1 LRPVKTKKKG
11 KLSAPSTA
19 FLSKLL
25 FSTMPYLLSLLVVG
39 ILFGSVIVY
48 ALNSPTFE
56 LKEVHVLNV
65 GSLTPAQAFQFSE
78 LKPGENL
85 IQLDL
90 LNVQQVIKKRH
101 PEFKEVRV
109 RRVLPSRVDVVLKRR
124 TPVAQALF
132 ASRFVQVDKDLVILP
147 GSAQTPFR
155 NLTVIEG
162 SPIPREGL
170 YVGVT
175 LSDAGTKKAARLA
188 SVIRQSN
195 ILRNHQLSK
204 IDITDPRN
212 TSFWVD
218 GEIEVRIGNGHFN
231 DRLKILDQTLK
242 TVALDKDRIKYIDLR
257 FDDVVIGPR

>member
-1 LRPVKTKKKG
+1 MRPVKTKKKG
-11 KLSAPSTA
+11 KLSAQSTA
-19 FLSKLL
+19 FFSKLL
-25 FSTMPYLLSLLVVG
+25 LSTLPYVLSLSVVG
-39 ILFGSVIVY
+39 VLFGSVVLY
-48 ALNSPTFE
+48 ALKSPTFA
-56 LKEVHVLNV
+56 LKEVRILNV
-65 GSLTPAQAFQFSE
+65 GSLTPAQSFQFSE

-90 LNVQQVIKKRH
+90 LNVQQVIKKKH

-124 TPVAQALF
+124 TPIAQASF
-132 ASRFVQVDKDLVILP
+132 ASRFVQIDKDLVILP
-147 GSAQTPFR
+147 GSATTPFR
-155 NLTVIEG
+155 NLTVVDG
-162 SPIPREGL
+162 SPIPRAGL

-175 LSDAGTKKAARLA
+175 LSDAGTKKAVRLA
-188 SVIRQSN
+188 EVIRQSN
-195 ILRNHQLSK
+195 ILRGHQLSR
-204 IDITDPRN
+204 IDISDPRN

-218 GEIEVRIGNGHFN
+218 GDIEVRIGNGHFN